1 MPFEL
6 VVPVT
11 SLPLTTYLPCILFSS
26 PSIKLLLQYLEEL
39 DYQLVMNNQHASL
52 SHTRRKKELYGEVTT
67 SSFSEGNTDAV
78 KRNTSGKLSY
88 KMLSIKD
95 PKPDPVPPPRE

>member
-1 MPFEL
+1 
-6 VVPVT
+6 
-11 SLPLTTYLPCILFSS
+11 
-26 PSIKLLLQYLEEL
+26 
-39 DYQLVMNNQHASL
+39 
-52 SHTRRKKELYGEVTT
+52 LYGEVTT